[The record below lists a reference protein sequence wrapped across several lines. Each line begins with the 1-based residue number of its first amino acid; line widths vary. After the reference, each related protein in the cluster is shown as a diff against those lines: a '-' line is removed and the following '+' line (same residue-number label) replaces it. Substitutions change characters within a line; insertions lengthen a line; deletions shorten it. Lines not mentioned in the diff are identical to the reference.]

1 MIQRM
6 NNVLIKHS
14 KVLFGVITI
23 VIIISFVWFFTPGA
37 DGSLL
42 FSRNSNVIAKIGDVE
57 VTTSDAE
64 RVQKSA
70 VLGQAPSLYAAY
82 GEKSAEFF
90 SRMGRMNDDQLRII
104 AATLKLAEIQGF
116 AVSDAE
122 VQEELK
128 NNPAFQENGKFSMQ
142 KYDAFIKLLDT
153 VGYSVEDFENATR
166 DSLLLK
172 KFQESAFAGVAAP
185 TESEVMADLAPMLFK
200 FTRKVVSFDETA
212 LKAAIPEPTEAEI
225 KAKYDANPDA
235 YKFSAS
241 NATIFFINHKDV
253 KVDDLEKKVEERFSA
268 YPPQLVQGMKP
279 EDIQTTKESLK
290 GIITAEAAAALLTE
304 IVADAGEKPTAESL
318 KAAAE
323 KKGIKLQSMPV
334 TDLTEVTAPSG
345 LVDKRLL
352 DGICAI
358 QEKGGLTQVVSN
370 NDSAA
375 VAMLD
380 ERQEPVRMEYAAVKT
395 RIATELKEERGAQK
409 VKEAQE
415 KLNAFRADIVNGKIA
430 LDKID
435 EEAEKLG
442 LKILTNPATESAA
455 SQFTAMYQ
463 AAQDINRQ
471 LEELIMTVQSGNEEK
486 VQELTGG
493 MDPQWILFM
502 MQNQLSQIYG
512 FLSEIGNW
520 KLGYVSDIQNNS
532 LMVITEAIPADVTD
546 DDKKVRS
553 DFIYGQKRN
562 AAYQSWLAWYQKEI
576 MAAIGPYTQK
586 QEQSEQPGQQPAE

>member
-57 VTTSDAE
+57 VTTTDAE
-64 RVQKSA
+64 RVQKIV
-70 VLGQAPSLYAAY
+70 VLGQALAHYATY
-82 GEKSAEFF
+82 GDKAVEFLKRMD
-90 SRMGRMNDDQLRII
+90 RMGDDRLREF
-104 AATLKLAEIQGF
+104 AVRLKLAEIQGF

-122 VQEELK
+122 VQEKLK
-128 NNPAFQENGKFSMQ
+128 NNPVFQENGKFSPQ
-142 KYDAFIKLLDT
+142 KYDAFIKMLET

-166 DSLLLK
+166 DVLLLQ
-172 KFQESAFAGVAAP
+172 KFEESAFAGVAVP
-185 TESEVMADLAPMLFK
+185 TENEVMADLTPMLFK
-200 FTRKVVSFDETA
+200 FTRKIVSFDETE

-253 KVDDLEKKVEERFSA
+253 KTEK
-268 YPPQLVQGMKP
+268 
-279 EDIQTTKESLK
+279 T
-290 GIITAEAAAALLTE
+290 AAALLTE

-435 EEAEKLG
+435 EEAAKLG

-463 AAQDINRQ
+463 AALDMNRQ
-471 LEELIMTVQSGNEEK
+471 MEELIMAVQSGNEEK
-486 VQELTGG
+486 VKEITGG

-502 MQNQLSQIYG
+502 IQNQLSQIYG
-512 FLSEIGNW
+512 FLSEIENW
-520 KLGYVSDIQNNS
+520 KLGYVSDVQNNS
-532 LMVITEAIPADVTD
+532 LMVITEATPADVTD
-546 DDKKVRS
+546 ADKKVRS
-553 DFIYGQKRN
+553 DFIYERKRN

-586 QEQSEQPGQQPAE
+586 QEQPAQQPAE